1 LVFFVSDKEIALN
14 DCGSVDQSS
23 LYFLQRD
30 NARKQIE
37 LAMKIVFVSL
47 PEFKSK
53 HYNLTKRLWIGYS
66 EYY

>member
-1 LVFFVSDKEIALN
+1 MDFYKEIALN
-14 DCGSVDQSS
+14 DCGSGEQSS
-23 LYFLQRD
+23 LYFLQRG

-53 HYNLTKRLWIGYS
+53 HYNLNFGDLSIKLKSLLR
-66 EYY
+66 